1 MSERGPVDPVT
12 LGVIWGALQS
22 IAVEIGT
29 TVHRT
34 AYSEQAREGQDF
46 SVAVFDPQGRMVAQ
60 GPYSPG
66 HMGAMSFAV
75 KNALAAHPR
84 ETLRPGDAILLN
96 DPLLG
101 SGHLPDFFV
110 TQPAFHDGALVGFA
124 VNILHHTDVGG
135 QRPGSQGV
143 EGIFDYFQEGL
154 RIPPTRVWQ
163 EYREQ
168 EGIVAIIAANT
179 RTPDKVLGDLR
190 AQRSALRVG
199 ELRLQELAARYGPD
213 ILGAAMD
220 AIIARTEANM
230 RAAIREI
237 PDGDYPFEDF
247 MDDYGPGTE
256 PLRVAVEVTVN
267 GDAMVVDYEGSSP
280 QTASGMNSYIN
291 YTRSYSYAA
300 VKCLADPLGPMNE
313 GALRPITVKAPE
325 GSFLNPRPPAGGG
338 PRAIIC
344 YRTFESV
351 LGALA
356 PALPDRAAAAASHM
370 ANPTF
375 GGWDRARKRRFVA
388 YELVLSGTGARAARD
403 GCEAMSWAFNAS
415 NIPVEAQEANQPMIV
430 ERFELIGDS
439 GGAGK
444 FRGGCGVRR
453 DLRFLADEGKLTN
466 LADRQKFAPYGLGG
480 GWPGKLGRTVLNPGP
495 DEQVVHGKESR
506 EFAYGDVI
514 SFQQSGAGG
523 YGDPLERDPGRVLAD
538 VLDDYVSIA
547 AARAEYGVVIAGQ
560 GVDLSVDEAATRELR
575 TGMTA
580 DRSRESTATAK
591 GSTADRSRESTAT
604 AKGSTADRSRVAPVS
619 GHPRSKPASRTPL
632 Q

>member
-1 MSERGPVDPVT
+1 MSDVRLDPIT
-12 LGVIWGALQS
+12 LGVVWGALSS

-46 SVAVFDPQGRMVAQ
+46 SVAVFDPAGRMVAQ

-75 KNALAAHPR
+75 RHALAAHPI

-110 TQPAFHDGALVGFA
+110 TQPAFHEGELIGFA

-143 EGIFDYFQEGL
+143 EGILDYFQEGL
-154 RIPPTRVWQ
+154 RIPPTKVWR
-163 EYREQ
+163 EYREDP
-168 EGIVAIIAANT
+168 GIAGIIAANT
-179 RTPDKVLGDLR
+179 RTPDKVMGDLR

-199 ELRLQELAARYGPD
+199 ELRLQELAARYGRPAV
-213 ILGAAMD
+213 LAAMD
-220 AIIARTEANM
+220 EIIARTEASM
-230 RAAIREI
+230 RAAIRAF
-237 PDGDYPFEDF
+237 PDGVYSFEDF
-247 MDDYGPGTE
+247 LDDWGPGTP
-256 PLRVAVEVTVN
+256 PLRVAVTVTVV
-267 GDAMVVDYEGSSP
+267 GDEMAIDYEGSSP

-300 VKCLADPLGPMNE
+300 VKCLTDPLGPMNE
-313 GALRPITVKAPE
+313 GTLRPITVKAPE

-356 PALPDRAAAAASHM
+356 PAVPDRVAAAASHM

-375 GGWDRARKRRFVA
+375 GGRDRARDRRFVA
-388 YELVLSGTGARAARD
+388 YELVLSGTGARATKD
-403 GCEAMSWAFNAS
+403 GCEGMAWAFNAS
-415 NIPVEAQEANQPMIV
+415 NIPIEAQEASQPIVV
-430 ERFELIGDS
+430 ERFELIRDS
-439 GGAGK
+439 AGPGT
-444 FRGGCGVRR
+444 FRGGCGIRR
-453 DLRFLADEGKLTN
+453 DLRFLADDGQLTN
-466 LADRQKFAPYGLGG
+466 LADRQAFPPYGLFGG
-480 GWPGKLGRTVLNPGP
+480 QPGALGRTVINPGP
-495 DEQVVHGKESR
+495 GEQVVHGKASR
-506 EFAYGDVI
+506 AFAYGDVV

-523 YGDPLERDPGRVLAD
+523 YGDPLARDPARVLED
-538 VLDDYVSIA
+538 VLDDYLSVE
-547 AARAEYGVVIAGQ
+547 AARREYGVVIAGD
-560 GVDLSVDEAATRELR
+560 GVDLAVDER
-575 TGMTA
+575 
-580 DRSRESTATAK
+580 ATA
-591 GSTADRSRESTAT
+591 ALRAT
-604 AKGSTADRSRVAPVS
+604 ARGAGRRLVAVPGQS
-619 GHPRSKPASRTPL
+619 G
-632 Q
+632 

>member
-1 MSERGPVDPVT
+1 VNPVT

-29 TVHRT
+29 TVHKT

-46 SVAVFDPQGRMVAQ
+46 SVAVFDRGGHMVAQ

-75 KNALAAHPR
+75 RHALAAHPL

-101 SGHLPDFFV
+101 SGHLPDFFI
-110 TQPAFHDGALVGFA
+110 TQPAFHEGELVGFA

-154 RIPPTRVWQ
+154 RIPPTKVWSQ
-163 EYREQ
+163 YREE
-168 EGIVAIIAANT
+168 EGIVGIIGANT

-199 ELRLQELAARYGPD
+199 ELRLVELCERYGR
-213 ILGAAMD
+213 ATVFEAMD
-220 AIIARTEANM
+220 EIIARSEASM
-230 RAAIREI
+230 RAAIANV
-237 PDGDYPFEDF
+237 PDGVYAFEDF
-247 MDDYGPGTE
+247 LDDCGPGTD
-256 PLRVAVEVTVN
+256 PLRVAVTVTVA
-267 GDAMVVDYEGSSP
+267 GDGMTIDYGGSSP

-300 VKCLADPLGPMNE
+300 VKCLTDPFGPMNE

-344 YRTFESV
+344 YRTFEAV
-351 LGALA
+351 IGALA
-356 PALPDRAAAAASHM
+356 PALPDRVAAAASHF

-375 GGWDRARKRRFVA
+375 GGWDRARGRRFVA
-388 YELVLSGTGARAARD
+388 YELVLSGTGARASKD
-403 GCEAMSWAFNAS
+403 GCEAMSYAFNAS
-415 NIPVEAQEANQPMIV
+415 NIPVEAQEANQPIVV
-430 ERFELIGDS
+430 ERFELVGDS
-439 GGAGK
+439 AGAGT
-444 FRGGCGVRR
+444 FRGGCGIRR

-466 LADRQKFAPYGLGG
+466 LSEREKFAPYGLFGG
-480 GWPGKLGRTVLNPGP
+480 RSGALARTVINPGP
-495 DEQVVHGKESR
+495 GEERVHGKQSR

-523 YGDPLERDPGRVLAD
+523 YGDPFRREPARVLED
-538 VLDDYVSIA
+538 VLDDYVSVD
-547 AARAEYGVVIAGQ
+547 AARERYGVVITGAGMDRC
-560 GVDLSVDEAATRELR
+560 VDTAATAALREGR
-575 TGMTA
+575 
-580 DRSRESTATAK
+580 R
-591 GSTADRSRESTAT
+591 
-604 AKGSTADRSRVAPVS
+604 
-619 GHPRSKPASRTPL
+619 
-632 Q
+632 

>member
-1 MSERGPVDPVT
+1 MTPARGLDPVT
-12 LGVIWGALQS
+12 LGVVWGALQS

-29 TVHRT
+29 TVQKT

-75 KNALAAHPR
+75 KNALAAHPV
-84 ETLRPGDAILLN
+84 ESLRPGDAILLN

-101 SGHLPDFFV
+101 SGHLPDFFI
-110 TQPAFHDGALVGFA
+110 TQPAFHQGALVGFA
-124 VNILHHTDVGG
+124 VNSLHHTDVGG

-154 RIPPTRVWQ
+154 RIPPTKVWREYQ
-163 EYREQ
+163 EQ
-168 EGIVAIIAANT
+168 DGIVGIIAANT
-179 RTPDKVLGDLR
+179 RTPDRVLGDLR

-199 ELRLQELAARYGPD
+199 ELRLQELAARYGRD
-213 ILGAAMD
+213 VLLAAMD
-220 AIIARTEANM
+220 EIIARTEASM

-237 PDGDYPFEDF
+237 PDGVYRFEDF
-247 MDDYGPGTE
+247 LDDFGPGTD
-256 PLRVAVEVTVN
+256 PLRVAVAVTVA
-267 GDAMVVDYEGSSP
+267 GDSMIVDYAGSSP

-300 VKCLADPLGPMNE
+300 VKCLTDPLGPMNE
-313 GALRPITVKAPE
+313 GALRPVTVTAPE

-356 PALPDRAAAAASHM
+356 PALPDRVAAAASHM

-375 GGWDRARKRRFVA
+375 GGRDRARQRPFVA
-388 YELVLSGTGARAARD
+388 YELVLSGTGARATRD

-415 NIPVEAQEANQPMIV
+415 NIPVEAQEANQPLIV

-439 GGAGK
+439 AGAGR
-444 FRGGCGVRR
+444 FRGGCGIRR

-466 LADRQKFAPYGLGG
+466 LSDRQKFAPYGLGG
-480 GWPGKLGRTVLNPGP
+480 GKPGKLGRTVINPGP
-495 DEQVVHGKESR
+495 SERIVHGKQSR
-506 EFAYGDVI
+506 EFGYDDVI

-523 YGDPLERDPGRVLAD
+523 YGDPLERDPQRVLED
-538 VLDDYVSIA
+538 VLDDYVSIE
-547 AARAEYGVVIAGQ
+547 AARRDYGVVITGAAPA
-560 GVDLSVDEAATRELR
+560 LTVDERATRELR
-575 TGMTA
+575 N
-580 DRSRESTATAK
+580 R
-591 GSTADRSRESTAT
+591 
-604 AKGSTADRSRVAPVS
+604 P
-619 GHPRSKPASRTPL
+619 
-632 Q
+632 

>member
-1 MSERGPVDPVT
+1 MSALDPVT

-29 TVHRT
+29 TVHKT

-46 SVAVFDPQGRMVAQ
+46 SVAVFDPAGRMVAQ

-75 KNALAAHPR
+75 RNALAAHPV

-101 SGHLPDFFV
+101 SGHLPDFFI
-110 TQPAFHDGALVGFA
+110 TQPAFHAGELIGFA

-135 QRPGSQGV
+135 ARPGSQAV

-154 RIPPTRVWQ
+154 RIPPTKVWQ

-168 EGIVAIIAANT
+168 AGIVGIIAANT

-199 ELRLQELAARYGPD
+199 ELRLTELCERYGRPT
-213 ILGAAMD
+213 LLAAMD
-220 AIIARTEANM
+220 EIVARSEANM
-230 RAAIREI
+230 RAAIRAV
-237 PDGDYPFEDF
+237 PDGVYAFEDF
-247 MDDYGPGTE
+247 LDDSGPNTA
-256 PLRVAVEVTVN
+256 PLRVAVTVTVD
-267 GDAMVVDYEGSSP
+267 GDAMTIDYAGSSP

-300 VKCLADPLGPMNE
+300 VKCLTDPAGPMNE
-313 GALRPITVKAPE
+313 GALRPITVLAPE

-338 PRAIIC
+338 PRAVIC
-344 YRTFESV
+344 YRIFEAV
-351 LGALA
+351 IGALA
-356 PALPDRAAAAASHM
+356 PALPERVAAAASHF

-375 GGWDRARKRRFVA
+375 GGWDRARTRRFVA
-388 YELVLSGTGARAARD
+388 YELVLSGTGARATRD
-403 GCEAMSWAFNAS
+403 GCEAMSYAFNAS
-415 NIPVEAQEANQPMIV
+415 NIPVEAQEAQQPVVI
-430 ERFELIGDS
+430 ECFEFIRDS
-439 GGAGK
+439 AGAGR
-444 FRGGCGVRR
+444 FRGGCGIRR
-453 DLRFLADEGKLTN
+453 DMRFLADEGKLTN
-466 LADRQKFAPYGLGG
+466 LSERQRFRPYGLFGG
-480 GWPGKLGRTVLNPGP
+480 QPGALARTVLNPGAG
-495 DEQVVHGKESR
+495 EELVHGKQSR

-523 YGDPLERDPGRVLAD
+523 YGDPFTREPARVLAD

-547 AARAEYGVVIAGQ
+547 AACEQYGVVITGTGADLT
-560 GVDLSVDEAATRELR
+560 VDAAATAALR
-575 TGMTA
+575 A
-580 DRSRESTATAK
+580 RHRA
-591 GSTADRSRESTAT
+591 
-604 AKGSTADRSRVAPVS
+604 
-619 GHPRSKPASRTPL
+619 
-632 Q
+632 

>member
-1 MSERGPVDPVT
+1 MSRVDPIT
-12 LGVIWGALQS
+12 LGVVWGALQS

-29 TVHRT
+29 TVHKT

-75 KNALAAHPR
+75 KNALAAHPVA
-84 ETLRPGDAILLN
+84 TLKPGDAILLN

-101 SGHLPDFFV
+101 SGHLPDFFI
-110 TQPAFHDGALVGFA
+110 TQPAFHEGALVGFA

-154 RIPPTRVWQ
+154 RIPPTKVWK
-163 EYREQ
+163 EYQEQ
-168 EGIVAIIAANT
+168 EGIVGIIAANT
-179 RTPDKVLGDLR
+179 RTPEKVLGDLR

-199 ELRLQELAARYGPD
+199 ELRLQELAARYGRQT
-213 ILGAAMD
+213 LFAAMEE
-220 AIIARTEANM
+220 ILARTEANM
-230 RAAIREI
+230 RAAIRRV
-237 PDGDYPFEDF
+237 PDGVYTFEDF
-247 MDDYGPGTE
+247 MDDWGPGTD
-256 PLRVAVEVTVN
+256 PLRVAVTVTVA
-267 GDAMVVDYEGSSP
+267 GDAMTIDYEGSSP

-300 VKCLADPLGPMNE
+300 VKCLTDPFGPMNE
-313 GALRPITVKAPE
+313 GALLPVTVKAPE

-356 PALPDRAAAAASHM
+356 PALPERVTAAASHM

-375 GGWDRARKRRFVA
+375 GGWDRAKKRRFVA
-388 YELVLSGTGARAARD
+388 YELVLSGTGARATKD

-415 NIPVEAQEANQPMIV
+415 NIPVEAQEANQPIVV
-430 ERFELIGDS
+430 ERFELVRDS
-439 GGAGK
+439 AGAGR

-453 DLRFLADEGKLTN
+453 DMSFLADEGKLTN
-466 LADRQKFAPYGLGG
+466 LSDRQKFAPYGLFGG
-480 GWPGKLGRTVLNPGP
+480 KTGRLARTVINPGP
-495 DEQVVHGKESR
+495 DEQIVHGKQSR
-506 EFAYGDVI
+506 EFAYGDII

-523 YGDPLERDPGRVLAD
+523 YGDPLERDPARVLAD
-538 VLDDYVSIA
+538 VLDDYVSVE
-547 AARAEYGVVIAGQ
+547 AARREYGVVIAGT
-560 GVDLSVDEAATRELR
+560 GADLRVDEAATGELR
-575 TGMTA
+575 
-580 DRSRESTATAK
+580 
-591 GSTADRSRESTAT
+591 
-604 AKGSTADRSRVAPVS
+604 
-619 GHPRSKPASRTPL
+619 RTMGR
-632 Q
+632 

>member
-1 MSERGPVDPVT
+1 MSRIDPIT
-12 LGVIWGALQS
+12 LGVVWGALQS

-29 TVHRT
+29 TVHKT

-46 SVAVFDPQGRMVAQ
+46 SVAVFDPQGCMVAQ

-75 KNALAAHPR
+75 KNALAAHPV

-101 SGHLPDFFV
+101 SGHLPDFFI

-154 RIPPTRVWQ
+154 RIPPTKVWQ

-168 EGIVAIIAANT
+168 EGVVAIIAANT

-190 AQRSALRVG
+190 AQRSSLRVG
-199 ELRLQELAARYGPD
+199 ELRLQELAARYGRD
-213 ILGAAMD
+213 VLRAAMD
-220 AIIARTEANM
+220 QIVARTEENM
-230 RAAIREI
+230 RAAIRKI
-237 PDGDYPFEDF
+237 PDGVYRFEDF

-256 PLRVAVEVTVN
+256 PLRVAVAVTVD
-267 GDAMVVDYEGSSP
+267 GDSMIIDYEGSSA

-300 VKCLADPLGPMNE
+300 AKCLTDPLGSMNE

-356 PALPDRAAAAASHM
+356 PALPDRVTAAASHM

-388 YELVLSGTGARAARD
+388 YELVLSGTGARAAKD

-415 NIPVEAQEANQPMIV
+415 NIPVEAQEANQPMLV
-430 ERFELIGDS
+430 ERFELIRDS
-439 GGAGK
+439 AGAGK
-444 FRGGCGVRR
+444 FRGGCGIRR
-453 DLRFLADEGKLTN
+453 DLRLLADEGKLTN
-466 LADRQKFAPYGLGG
+466 LSDRQKFAPYGLGG
-480 GWPGKLGRTVLNPGP
+480 GKSGKLGRTVLNPGP
-495 DEQVVHGKESR
+495 GEQVVHGKQSR

-523 YGDPLERDPGRVLAD
+523 YGDPLERDPQRVLED
-538 VLDDYVSIA
+538 VLDDYVSVE
-547 AARAEYGVVIAGQ
+547 AARSEYGVVIAGT
-560 GVDLSVDEAATRELR
+560 GADLWVDGGATSRLRETMR
-575 TGMTA
+575 AG
-580 DRSRESTATAK
+580 RSQR
-591 GSTADRSRESTAT
+591 
-604 AKGSTADRSRVAPVS
+604 
-619 GHPRSKPASRTPL
+619 
-632 Q
+632 

>member
-1 MSERGPVDPVT
+1 MSRHARVDPIT

-29 TVHRT
+29 TVHKT

-46 SVAVFDPQGRMVAQ
+46 SVAVFDAKGRMVAQ

-75 KNALAAHPR
+75 KNALTAHPV

-110 TQPAFHDGALVGFA
+110 TQPVFHEGALVGFA

-154 RIPPTRVWQ
+154 RIPPTKVWR
-163 EYREQ
+163 EYE
-168 EGIVAIIAANT
+168 EEPGIVGIIAANT
-179 RTPDKVLGDLR
+179 RTPEKVLGDLR

-199 ELRLQELAARYGPD
+199 ERRLQELAARYGRD
-213 ILGAAMD
+213 VLVQATEEIM
-220 AIIARTEANM
+220 ARTEANM
-230 RAAIREI
+230 RRAIAKF
-237 PDGDYPFEDF
+237 PPGVYTFEDF
-247 MDDYGPGTE
+247 LDDYGPGTE
-256 PLRVAVEVTVN
+256 PLRVAVTVTVAH
-267 GDAMVVDYEGSSP
+267 DSMVIDYEGSSP

-300 VKCLADPLGPMNE
+300 VKCLTDPFGPMNE
-313 GALRPITVKAPE
+313 GALRPIVVRAPE

-351 LGALA
+351 IGALA
-356 PALPDRAAAAASHM
+356 KAVPARVAAAASHM

-375 GGWDRARKRRFVA
+375 GGWDRARQRRCVA
-388 YELVLSGTGARAARD
+388 YELVLSGTGARATKD
-403 GCEAMSWAFNAS
+403 GCEAMAWAFNAA
-415 NIPVEAQEANQPMIV
+415 NIPVEAQEANQPIVV
-430 ERFELIGDS
+430 ERFELLRDS
-439 GGAGK
+439 AGAGK
-444 FRGGCGVRR
+444 FRGGCGIRR
-453 DLRFLADEGKLTN
+453 DMRFLVDEGQLTN
-466 LADRQKFAPYGLGG
+466 LSDRQTFPPYGLFGG
-480 GWPGKLGRTVLNPGP
+480 KPGGLGRTVLNPGP
-495 DEQVVHGKESR
+495 GEQVVHGKASR

-514 SFQQSGAGG
+514 SFQQAGAGG
-523 YGDPLERDPGRVLAD
+523 YGDPLEREPGRVLED
-538 VLDDYVSIA
+538 VLDDYVSIET
-547 AARAEYGVVIAGQ
+547 ARSEYGVVIAGG
-560 GVDLSVDEAATRELR
+560 GVDLRVDGPATNELR
-575 TGMTA
+575 KKM
-580 DRSRESTATAK
+580 RR
-591 GSTADRSRESTAT
+591 
-604 AKGSTADRSRVAPVS
+604 
-619 GHPRSKPASRTPL
+619 
-632 Q
+632 